1 MDAVIGYTITG
12 IVESS
17 KLVVN
22 IVSFIVSGSHDS
34 ELRSIV
40 LKVDG
45 MDLHAKMSLLER
57 LIKEYPSNHELV
69 MGLDNTLRTLHAN
82 LDKIQSE
89 INNHNL
95 KWFRR
100 YRKIDISDLLLQLDR
115 DNSIITERLRYL
127 ICTSELQRLSS
138 KK

>member
-12 IVESS
+12 IVELS

-22 IVSFIVSGSHDS
+22 SLSFLVAGSHGGD
-34 ELRSIV
+34 LRSIV

-45 MDLHAKMSLLER
+45 MDLHAKMTLLER
-57 LIKEYPSNHELV
+57 LVKEYPSNHELV
-69 MGLDNTLRTLHAN
+69 MNLDKTLRTLYAN
-82 LDKIQSE
+82 LDKIQTE

-100 YRKIDISDLLLQLDR
+100 YRKIDVSDLLLQLDR

-127 ICTSELQRLSS
+127 ICISEAQRLI
-138 KK
+138 K